1 MSAMCEKNLRNLDF
15 FAIFQGFEENGVIC
29 GHMGLIFYSWSE
41 MGPDAAIFCSYFGV
55 ISLSGFGQFYVFFP
69 PRKFRYRQ
77 LQRSRFLRWA
87 GVLVLSQVRTR
98 RGLES
103 FIHLA
108 NLILVRYFS
117 L

>member
-69 PRKFRYRQ
+69 PPKISVSAAPEVALFA
-77 LQRSRFLRWA
+77 LGWRFGALA
-87 GVLVLSQVRTR
+87 SAHKERT
-98 RGLES
+98 
-103 FIHLA
+103 
-108 NLILVRYFS
+108 
-117 L
+117 